1 MSTSSS
7 KPIVGPESSAAPGT
21 STSGRMPN
29 GGVGV
34 PEVPSDVASDLVR
47 YRLEDQ
53 PDGFDFDP
61 RPGPQV
67 AVGVDTDEPDGEEE
81 KKKLPLWQELP
92 ILLVVALIVAIVVK
106 TFLFQS
112 YFIPSESMRN
122 TLEINDRVA
131 VNKLS
136 YVFGDIERSQIVVF
150 DTGSNDASEPI
161 FDAVVRLIAES
172 IGLSSPDSVV
182 IKRVIGLPG
191 EAIEIIDNQLY
202 VDGVP
207 LNEPYLGP
215 ESRMANFGPVTVEE
229 GTYFLMGDN
238 RARSS
243 DSRRIGA
250 VSEEDI
256 IGRAFVRMWP
266 LSRWSG
272 L

>member
-1 MSTSSS
+1 MSSLSEPPARSDPSATSLP
-7 KPIVGPESSAAPGT
+7 KPSEALS
-21 STSGRMPN
+21 N
-29 GGVGV
+29 GHIGV
-34 PEVPSDVASDLVR
+34 PEVPAEVASDLVR
-47 YRLEDQ
+47 YRLE
-53 PDGFDFDP
+53 PPPEKFDFDP
-61 RPGPQV
+61 RPPG
-67 AVGVDTDEPDGEEE
+67 DDEPFAEPEKEDRSEE
-81 KKKLPLWQELP
+81 KKRLPLWQELP
-92 ILLVVALIVAIVVK
+92 ILLLVALLVAIIVK

-150 DTGSNDASEPI
+150 DTSTDDGGEPI
-161 FDAVVRLIAES
+161 LDAFVRLVAES
-172 IGLSSPDSVV
+172 VGLSSPDSVV

-191 EAIEIIDNQLY
+191 ETIEIIDNQLY
-202 VDGVP
+202 VDSQP
-207 LNEPYLGP
+207 LDEPYLGP
-215 ESRMANFGPVTVEE
+215 ESRMANFGPVMVED
-229 GTYFLMGDN
+229 GSYFLMGDN